1 MKKVTLT
8 LLVLL
13 FATISMAQDTLIS
26 PQITRQKKIDDG
38 GSGMF
43 KATAVS
49 EKTLPDFVVYRPNN
63 LYWAAAREGR
73 LPVLIFGNG
82 GCADT
87 SAGYERMLIDIAS
100 HGYVVIAIG
109 EMQQVYGDRKDKHTP
124 SSMMVEAMDWISK
137 QVTDRQSDYFDNID
151 TTKMA
156 AAGHSCGGAQ
166 VLWNAADPRLK
177 TYIILN
183 AGMGDMEMAGASRQS
198 LEGLHGS
205 ILYMTGGPSD
215 VAYQNA
221 QLDYDRIQHVP
232 VALADLPTAGH
243 GGTYSQPRGGDF
255 GRMLLAW
262 LDWQLKHRAQ
272 QKDIFLSAHHSDFPG
287 WTMKHKNFDH
297 LWIKSRE
304 GRKIFGIT
312 TPDSLMTKQ
321 EGKHGVAIISHGFNG
336 THHFGRDYF
345 KPLAD
350 LGYMT
355 YTFDYPCG
363 SVNSR
368 SDNNTLNMS
377 ILDQQADLEAIVRYF
392 RHQPDVDSRRIV
404 LIGES
409 QGGLI
414 SALAAA
420 HLKEQV
426 QALVLIYPALCIPEN
441 WRKHY
446 PKVSEIPDTT
456 MLWNVPMG
464 KRFFREIHDM
474 KPYVLIKKYT
484 GPVLIVQGDQD
495 SIVNVSYALM
505 ANKTY
510 KNAQLQ
516 IIPGAGHGFKPEER
530 SISNQYVQDFLGK
543 VK

>member
-1 MKKVTLT
+1 MKKNLLT
-8 LLVLL
+8 WMVLLLVGT
-13 FATISMAQDTLIS
+13 AVAQEQLIS
-26 PQITRQKKIDDG
+26 SQITRQKDIDGG

-43 KATAVS
+43 KAKAVA
-49 EKTLPDFVVYRPNN
+49 EKSLPEFVVYRPQD
-63 LYWAAAREGR
+63 LFWAAAREGR

-87 SAGYERMLIDIAS
+87 SAGYERMLIEVAS
-100 HGYVVIAIG
+100 QGYVVIAIG
-109 EMQQVYGDRKDKHTP
+109 EMQEVYGDRKDKHTHA
-124 SSMMVEAMDWISK
+124 SMMAEAMDWIGK
-137 QVTDRQSDYFDNID
+137 QVKDRKSDYFDNID
-151 TTKMA
+151 TTKIA

-177 TYIILN
+177 TYVILN

-198 LEGLHGS
+198 LEGLHGP
-205 ILYMTGGPSD
+205 ILYLTGGASD

-221 QLDYDRIQHVP
+221 RLDYERIQHVP
-232 VALADLPTAGH
+232 VAYGDMPTAGH
-243 GGTYSQPRGGDF
+243 GGTYKEKGGGDF

-262 LDWQLKHRAQ
+262 LDWQQKGKKA
-272 QKDIFLSAHHSDFPG
+272 QKDVFLNSNLTAFPG
-287 WTMKHKNFDH
+287 WTMQQKNFGD
-297 LWIKSRE
+297 LWIESRP
-304 GRKIFGIT
+304 GRKIYGIT
-312 TPDSLMTKQ
+312 SSDYKEQ
-321 EGKHGVAIISHGFNG
+321 NGKHGVAIVSHGFNG

-345 KPLAD
+345 QTLAD

-377 ILDQQADLEAIVRYF
+377 ILDQKADLKAIVNYF
-392 RHQPDVDSRRIV
+392 RQQPDVDPSRIV

-414 SALAAA
+414 SALTAAE
-420 HLKEQV
+420 LKKQV

-446 PKVSEIPDTT
+446 PHVSEIPDTT

-464 KRFFREIHDM
+464 KRFFQEIHHMDA
-474 KPYVLIKKYT
+474 YRLIKKYT
-484 GPVLIVQGDQD
+484 GPVLIVQGDKD
-495 SIVNVSYALM
+495 PIVDVSYSIM
-505 ANKTY
+505 ANKLY
-510 KNAQLQ
+510 KNAQLK

-530 SISNQYVQDFLGK
+530 AISNQHVKDFLQK
-543 VK
+543 